1 MSIKI
6 IDNFLDQNDFDNIK
20 NLLMGTSFDWRFQS
34 SILRSDYKYKTSC
47 DENNNYQ
54 FIHCF
59 YNFLQPTSDYYNC
72 LFPFFHQNKLNPK
85 ALVRV
90 KANLNPRT
98 DKNVIHGYHCD
109 LDFLCKTAVYYV
121 NSNNG
126 FTIFS
131 NGKKVESVENR
142 IVIFNSNLMHS
153 GATCTD
159 EKTRVVI
166 NFNYFP

>member
-6 IDNFLDQNDFDNIK
+6 IDNFLEQTDFNNVKNI
-20 NLLMGTSFDWRFQS
+20 LMGNSIDWSFQS
-34 SILRSDYKYKTSC
+34 SILRNDYKYKTSC
-47 DENNNYQ
+47 EEKDNYQ
-54 FIHCF
+54 FIHRF
-59 YNFLQPTSDYYNC
+59 YNFFEPTSDYYNC
-72 LFPFFHQNKLNPK
+72 LFPFFHQSKLDPK

-98 DKNVIHGYHCD
+98 DTHVIHGYHRD

-121 NSNNG
+121 NTNNG
-126 FTIFS
+126 FTVFS
-131 NGKKVESVENR
+131 NGEKVESIANR

-153 GATCTD
+153 GSTCTD
-159 EKTRVVI
+159 EKSRIVI